1 MLEMINQCKASMAA
15 DHRDYPPSGVVVL
28 SGDLPGSTGNKFLR
42 SSISRTKT
50 HLSNRAQPPVCG
62 HLCRAWHEST
72 EQPSA
77 KKEQKLVP
85 RGYVH
90 TSAGHSLQAQEQA

>member
-1 MLEMINQCKASMAA
+1 MLETTNQCKASLAA
-15 DHRDYPPSGVVVL
+15 HHRDYPPSRIML
-28 SGDLPGSTGNKFLR
+28 SGDCPASTGNKFLR

-50 HLSNRAQPPVCG
+50 RLSNHAQSPVCG
-62 HLCRAWHEST
+62 HLCRAWHKST

-90 TSAGHSLQAQEQA
+90 ISAAQSLQAQEQA